1 MSTAMGTRR
10 LRDSLNRRNPAL
22 PLGLAR
28 FTYGQIAAGALAL
41 IAVLVLPLVDSN
53 SSHISAVADAGYILL
68 LALGLNVTVGYTG
81 LLVLGYAAFFAV
93 GAYSYAMLA
102 SPQFNIHAN
111 FWLMLLVSALL
122 AAFFGVLLGAPT
134 LRLRGDYLAI
144 VTLGFGQIVPD
155 VLLNLDRYTG
165 GPNGIS
171 AINQPSFFG
180 YHFGFNPT
188 PYYYLYLVVIILS
201 LIVLSNLRYSRLGRA
216 WMAIREDELAAAHM
230 GINTTTTKLLAFSV
244 GAAFAG
250 LAGVIYAAKLALVIP
265 NTFEFQLSVLILLG
279 VVLGG
284 LGNLAGVLVGAAIIA
299 LLNFLVLPQASNWA
313 HSIGY
318 STHIAALQSVDLTN
332 YRFLIFG
339 AILVL
344 VMLFRPEGLLP
355 SATVRAELHAEAEKA
370 A

>member
-1 MSTAMGTRR
+1 V
-10 LRDSLNRRNPAL
+10 LHRRNDAL
-22 PLGLAR
+22 PFGLGR
-28 FTYGQIAAGALAL
+28 FTYGQIGAGALAL
-41 IAVLVLPLVDSN
+41 VAIVFLPLVDHN
-53 SSHISAVADAGYILL
+53 SAHISAVADAGYILL
-68 LALGLNVTVGYTG
+68 LALGLNVVVGYTG

-122 AAFFGVLLGAPT
+122 AAFFGVMLGAPT

-155 VLLNLDRYTG
+155 VLLNLDKYTG

-171 AINQPSFFG
+171 AIDQPVLFG

-188 PYYYLYLVVIILS
+188 PYYYLYLAVIIGS
-201 LIVLSNLRYSRLGRA
+201 IIVLSNLRYSRLGRA

-230 GINTTTTKLLAFSV
+230 GINTTAAKLLAFSF
-244 GAAFAG
+244 GSAFAG

-265 NTFEFQLSVLILLG
+265 NSFEFQLSVLILLA

-284 LGNLAGVLVGAAIIA
+284 LGNLAGVLIGGAIIA
-299 LLNFLVLPQASNWA
+299 LLNFLILPQASNYVHA
-313 HSIGY
+313 IGFKL
-318 STHIAALQSVDLTN
+318 HLAALQGVDLTN

-339 AILVL
+339 IILVA

-355 SATVRAELHAEAEKA
+355 SSTVRAELHKEEEQA

>member
-1 MSTAMGTRR
+1 MLDR
-10 LRDSLNRRNPAL
+10 LKARNPSL

-28 FTYGQIAAGALAL
+28 YTYGQIASGILIV
-41 IAVLVLPLVDSN
+41 IAVLALPFIDHN
-53 SSHISAVADAGYILL
+53 SSHVSAVADAGYILL
-68 LALGLNVTVGYTG
+68 LALGLNVVVGYTG

-102 SPQFNIHAN
+102 SPQFGIHAN
-111 FWLMLLVSALL
+111 FWLMLVASALL
-122 AAFFGVLLGAPT
+122 AAFFGILLGAPT

-155 VLLNLDRYTG
+155 VLLNLDKYTG

-171 AINQPSFFG
+171 AIDQPVLFG
-180 YHFGFNPT
+180 YRFAFNPT
-188 PYYYLYLVVIILS
+188 PYYYLYFAVIAVS

-230 GINTTTTKLLAFSV
+230 GINTTATKLLAFSF

-250 LAGVIYAAKLALVIP
+250 LAGTIYAAKLALVIP
-265 NTFEFQLSVLILLG
+265 NSFEFQLSVLILLA

-284 LGNLAGVLVGAAIIA
+284 LGNLAGVLVGGAIIA
-299 LLNFLVLPQASNWA
+299 LLNFLILPQASNWV
-313 HSIGY
+313 HSLG
-318 STHIAALQSVDLTN
+318 SVTHVAALQSVDLTN

-339 AILVL
+339 LILVL

-355 SATVRAELHAEAEKA
+355 SSTVRAELHEELDKA
-370 A
+370 KVA